1 MKCTQT
7 DLTQEK
13 VEELVSRNN
22 TELEVQGAKIDE
34 LSRRLTSSQKTT
46 ETQKDTIN
54 RCLAVIK
61 ENKSKALVQFS
72 LSAIFWNCYLIPVFI
87 NIFEDDN

>member
-61 ENKSKALVQFS
+61 ENKSKALVQS
-72 LSAIFWNCYLIPVFI
+72 LGHFLEFNFYPISVFI
-87 NIFEDDN
+87 LITKHI

>member
-61 ENKSKALVQFS
+61 ENKSKALVQSFGHF
-72 LSAIFWNCYLIPVFI
+72 LEFNFYLISVFI
-87 NIFEDDN
+87 LITKHI